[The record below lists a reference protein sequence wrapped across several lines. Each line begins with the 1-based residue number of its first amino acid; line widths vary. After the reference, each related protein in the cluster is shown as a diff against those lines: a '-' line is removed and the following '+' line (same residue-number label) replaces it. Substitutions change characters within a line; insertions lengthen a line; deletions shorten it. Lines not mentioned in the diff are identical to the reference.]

1 MGIDDRAGTESGFSR
16 SIAWGRSTL
25 ESCRQE
31 RLQRTSRFSIQRLNL
46 SRFSRG
52 VIRRSS
58 NHRRPGDMGAPALN
72 RSAGRFLP
80 ARSLA
85 CPDSFWVSK
94 SSSAVPLSV
103 LFFQYDR
110 RKPVESAS
118 GPQRSNTGLSM
129 WGSDPIFYFQFPS
142 KSMADRIVC
151 RLLVLKELPP
161 GWAVLIRSFLSVR
174 IHHRHVG
181 A

>member
-1 MGIDDRAGTESGFSR
+1 MRFRYRPGAKLRLRNQNDRGQSAAPQGNGNSDRSRVGIDDRAGTESGFSR

-52 VIRRSS
+52 VIRQSS

-103 LFFQYDR
+103 LCSLCDR
-110 RKPVESAS
+110 REPVESGSAS
-118 GPQRSNTGLSM
+118 QTSNSGLPVGLRSDILFSI
-129 WGSDPIFYFQFPS
+129 PIKKY
-142 KSMADRIVC
+142 
-151 RLLVLKELPP
+151 
-161 GWAVLIRSFLSVR
+161 G
-174 IHHRHVG
+174 
-181 A
+181 